1 MNLPEENNEKK
12 RPFLRRMGNRLNLA
26 TSQDDNLT
34 SKINNFW
41 HEGDAVVCTRVFRKN
56 VNRCFFC
63 GTEPIERDFVLFNCT
78 SEVTVDADEMMQVNQ
93 AHLGAAAI
101 LGFIPSLP
109 IIGALLETPDDMDYK
124 TVKSLMDFASEIH
137 TDWGEELLSL
147 AMGMYAERKYY
158 IYESVK
164 EYEEGNNIAR
174 IIEEEI
180 QRDFEKVM
188 EQYWEEQSNV
198 YEGYS
203 AEDCLS
209 DDDFAP
215 EGLGSD
221 EIDWDCYY
229 S

>member
-1 MNLPEENNEKK
+1 MESAGSSEKI
-12 RPFLRRMGNRLNLA
+12 
-26 TSQDDNLT
+26 Q
-34 SKINNFW
+34 
-41 HEGDAVVCTRVFRKN
+41 
-56 VNRCFFC
+56 FFKKY
-63 GTEPIERDFVLFNCT
+63 
-78 SEVTVDADEMMQVNQ
+78 ADEMEQVNR

-137 TDWGEELLSL
+137 TDWGEELFSL
-147 AMGMYAERKYY
+147 AMHIYAERKYY

-164 EYEEGNNIAR
+164 KYEKGDNIEH

-180 QRDFEKVM
+180 QRDFEEVM
-188 EQYWEEQSNV
+188 AQYREEQSNV

-203 AEDCLS
+203 DEDCLS

-221 EIDWDCYY
+221 EIDWDCYH